1 MNTSSMEDLKRHE
14 KRQNK
19 REQIQQQKRLSGQYP
34 VVTFP
39 NRKSAYKTVAEEK
52 EATLHTTEDALE
64 VYIKLLPGLLEKLS
78 RIPDPRQPKKIK
90 HQMTVLMIYGI
101 LVFVF
106 QVPSRRNANQEVTG
120 PQLLENLKTI
130 FPDLSEM
137 PHQDTLYRLLVEID
151 LEQLENIYIDMLRG
165 LIRKKKF
172 KNLLQNNRYLVAIDG
187 TQKYVMTRCWDPR
200 YLKRKICGKDGQ
212 YQYYAYVLEAVLIFS
227 NGMVLPLM
235 SEFLE
240 NTSELESIEK
250 DEDWKQDCE
259 LKSFYRLAERL
270 KKEFPKLKLT
280 LLLDGLYANGPV
292 MKTCLRKKWDFMIVL
307 KDGSLPCVW
316 QEFKGLMS
324 LDTEEKNCFQN
335 RWRGRKQ
342 TFRWVNGI
350 EYEYGLGRKKKVL
363 NIHVVTC
370 EESWKETD
378 KEGNVKEKSGRHA
391 WISSVP
397 LNSKNIHERCNLMAR
412 KRWLH
417 ENSILKEKHQGYHYE
432 HVFAYDFDAMRGYHY
447 LMHIA
452 RMLNEMMLYSVNLF
466 DKVRATGIQAF
477 LKKLFCVM
485 RHRELKT
492 ERLRKL
498 KDSPGQL
505 RLVQEENWQ
514 INEPAA

>member
-1 MNTSSMEDLKRHE
+1 MSS
-14 KRQNK
+14 
-19 REQIQQQKRLSGQYP
+19 

-39 NRKSAYKTVAEEK
+39 NRKSAYKTVEEEK
-52 EATLHTTEDALE
+52 EAILQTTGDALE
-64 VYIKLLPGLLEKLS
+64 VYIQLLPGLLEKLS

-106 QVPSRRNANQEVTG
+106 QVPSRRNANQEVTA
-120 PQLLENLKTI
+120 PQLLENLKAL
-130 FPDLSEM
+130 FPELTEM

-151 LEQLENIYIDMLRG
+151 LDQLENIYIDMLRN

-172 KNLLQNNRYLVAIDG
+172 KNLLQNNRYLVAVDG
-187 TQKYVMTRCWDPR
+187 TQKYVMTHCWDPR
-200 YLKRKICGKDGQ
+200 YPKRKIRGKDDE
-212 YQYYAYVLEAVLIFS
+212 YHYYAYVLEAVLIFS

-240 NTSELESIEK
+240 NTSELESIEN
-250 DEDWKQDCE
+250 DEEWKQDCE
-259 LKSFYRLAERL
+259 LKAFYRLAERL

-292 MKTCLRKKWDFMIVL
+292 MKTCFKKKWDFMIVL
-307 KDGSLPCVW
+307 KDGSLPSVW
-316 QEFKGLMS
+316 QEVKGLMR
-324 LDTEEKNCFQN
+324 LDVEGEYRFQKI
-335 RWRGRKQ
+335 WQGRKQ
-342 TFRWVNGI
+342 IFNWVNDI

-370 EESWKETD
+370 NESWEETD
-378 KEGNVKEKSGRHA
+378 REGNVAEKTGRHA
-391 WISSVP
+391 WISSMP
-397 LNSKNIHERCNLMAR
+397 LSRKNIHNRCNLMAR

-417 ENSILKEKHQGYHYE
+417 ENNILKEKHQGYHYE

-466 DKVRATGIQAF
+466 EEVRAVGIQVFIA
-477 LKKLFCVM
+477 KLFAVM

-505 RLVQEENWQ
+505 RLVQEESWQ
-514 INEPAA
+514 TNEPAA

>member
-1 MNTSSMEDLKRHE
+1 
-14 KRQNK
+14 
-19 REQIQQQKRLSGQYP
+19 
-34 VVTFP
+34 
-39 NRKSAYKTVAEEK
+39 
-52 EATLHTTEDALE
+52 
-64 VYIKLLPGLLEKLS
+64 
-78 RIPDPRQPKKIK
+78 
-90 HQMTVLMIYGI
+90 
-101 LVFVF
+101 
-106 QVPSRRNANQEVTG
+106 
-120 PQLLENLKTI
+120 
-130 FPDLSEM
+130 
-137 PHQDTLYRLLVEID
+137 
-151 LEQLENIYIDMLRG
+151 MLRG

-187 TQKYVMTRCWDPR
+187 TQKYVMTHCWDPR
-200 YLKRKICGKDGQ
+200 YLKRKIRGKDGQ

-240 NTSELESIEK
+240 NTSELESIES

-292 MKTCLRKKWDFMIVL
+292 MKTCFKKKWDFMIVL
-307 KDGSLPCVW
+307 KGGSLPYVW
-316 QEFKGLMS
+316 QEVKGLMS
-324 LDTEEKNCFQN
+324 LDTEEKNCFQK
-335 RWRGRKQ
+335 RRQGREQ
-342 TFRWVNGI
+342 AFRWINDI

-370 EESWKETD
+370 DENWEETD
-378 KEGNVKEKSGRHA
+378 REGNVSEKAGRHA

-397 LNSKNIHERCNLMAR
+397 LSGKNIHERCNLMAR

-417 ENSILKEKHQGYHYE
+417 ENNILKEKHQGYHYE

-466 DKVRATGIQAF
+466 EEVKAVGIQAF

-485 RHRELKT
+485 RHRELET

-498 KDSPGQL
+498 KEYPGQL

-514 INEPAA
+514 TNEPAA

>member
-1 MNTSSMEDLKRHE
+1 MNTSAMEDLKRHE
-14 KRQNK
+14 KRQK
-19 REQIQQQKRLSGQYP
+19 QREQIQQQKRLSGRYP

-39 NRKSAYKTVAEEK
+39 NRKNAYKTVDEEK
-52 EATLHTTEDALE
+52 EATQHATEDTLE
-64 VYIKLLPGLLEKLS
+64 VYIQLLPGLLGKLS

-90 HQMTVLMIYGI
+90 HQITVLMLYGI
-101 LVFVF
+101 LAFVF
-106 QVPSRRNANQEVTG
+106 QVPSRRNANREVTA
-120 PQLLENLKTI
+120 PQLLENLKAL
-130 FPDLSEM
+130 FPELTEM

-151 LEQLENIYIDMLRG
+151 VDQLENIYLEMLRG

-172 KNLLQNNRYLVAIDG
+172 KNLLPNNRYLVAIDG

-200 YLKRKICGKDGQ
+200 YLKRKICGEEGR

-250 DEDWKQDCE
+250 DEEWKQDCE
-259 LKSFYRLAERL
+259 LKAFYRLTERL

-292 MKTCLRKKWDFMIVL
+292 MKTGLRKKWDFMIVL
-307 KDGSLPCVW
+307 KDGSLSCVW
-316 QEFKGLMS
+316 QEVKGLMR
-324 LDTEEKNCFQN
+324 LDTEEKNRFQN
-335 RWRGRKQ
+335 RWRGREQ
-342 TFRWVNGI
+342 TFRWVNDI
-350 EYEYGLGRKKKVL
+350 EYEYGLGRKKKAL

-397 LNSKNIHERCNLMAR
+397 LSRNNIHERCNFMAR

-466 DKVRATGIQAF
+466 EKVKAVGIQAF
-477 LKKLFCVM
+477 LEKLFCVM
-485 RHRELKT
+485 RHRDLKT

-498 KDSPGQL
+498 KDSPGRL

>member
-1 MNTSSMEDLKRHE
+1 MNT
-14 KRQNK
+14 
-19 REQIQQQKRLSGQYP
+19 
-34 VVTFP
+34 VTTLP
-39 NRKSAYKTVAEEK
+39 NRKSAYKTVNEET
-52 EATLHTTEDALE
+52 EAILQTTRDALE
-64 VYIKLLPGLLEKLS
+64 VYIKMLPGLLEKLS

-101 LVFVF
+101 LIFVF
-106 QVPSRRNANQEVTG
+106 QVPSRRNANQEVTA
-120 PQLLENLKTI
+120 PQFLENLRAI
-130 FPDLSEM
+130 FPELTEM

-151 LEQLENIYIDMLRG
+151 VEQLEKIYIDMLRG

-172 KNLLQNNRYLVAIDG
+172 KNLLQNDRYLVAVDG
-187 TQKYVMTRCWDPR
+187 TQKYVMTHCWDPR
-200 YLKRKICGKDGQ
+200 YLKRKIRGTDDH
-212 YQYYAYVLEAVLIFS
+212 YYYYAYVLEAVLIFS

-240 NTSELESIEK
+240 NTSELESIEN
-250 DEDWKQDCE
+250 DEEWKQDCE
-259 LKSFYRLAERL
+259 LKAFYRLAERL

-292 MKTCLRKKWDFMIVL
+292 MKTCFKNKWDFMIVL
-307 KDGSLPCVW
+307 KDGSLSCVW
-316 QEFKGLMS
+316 QEVKGLMR
-324 LDTEEKNCFQN
+324 LDTEEKNRLQK
-335 RWRGRKQ
+335 RWQGRRQ
-342 TFRWVNGI
+342 IFRWINGI

-370 EESWKETD
+370 DESWEEAD
-378 KEGNVKEKSGRHA
+378 RDGNVTEKTSRHA

-397 LNSKNIHERCNLMAR
+397 LSGKNVHERCNLTAR

-417 ENSILKEKHQGYHYE
+417 ENNILKEKHQGYHYE
-432 HVFAYDFDAMRGYHY
+432 HIFAYDFDAMRGYHY

-466 DKVRATGIQAF
+466 EDVKTVGIQSF

-485 RHRELKT
+485 RHRELDI
-492 ERLRKL
+492 ERLCKL

-505 RLVQEENWQ
+505 RLVQEEIWQ